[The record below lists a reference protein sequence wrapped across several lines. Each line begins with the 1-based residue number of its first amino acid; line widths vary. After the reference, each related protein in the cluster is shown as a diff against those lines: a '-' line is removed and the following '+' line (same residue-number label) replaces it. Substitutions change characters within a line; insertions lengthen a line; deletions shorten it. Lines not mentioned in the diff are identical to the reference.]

1 MANKQDINGALS
13 IEEVTKELQLR
24 DLKSIKWLVQGT
36 SGITG
41 EGIMEGLDWMIS
53 TLLKKK

>member
-36 SGITG
+36 SGITE

-53 TLLKKK
+53 ILLKKK